1 MTNHCLIC
9 HEPIRKL
16 AGHETRPDTLACWV
30 HVEGGYMCRGFR
42 SEFDLA
48 TFDPAEPVEPAEPV
62 SVTET
67 PPEDYC
73 I

>member
-1 MTNHCLIC
+1 MSLCRIC

-16 AGHETRPDTLACWV
+16 AGHESRPDTLACWT
-30 HVEGGYMCRGFR
+30 HVEGGYMCRGSR

-48 TFDPAEPVEPAEPV
+48 TFDPAENKHRIEEA
-62 SVTET
+62 